1 MKKTLIITLLIVALV
16 GGLFV
21 LTGCS
26 KGGNTLKAEYDGKEY
41 TVSYKTGAGDKVTV
55 DSESPDM
62 VSIENAEKN
71 YIVDLTLY
79 IDFKDAYESGK
90 TSAKDEVDGYSE
102 VKIGKYDAFV
112 GNGGPGEFFGN
123 ILLDTSDDIYKTI
136 LFTVT
141 TDGDPEEV
149 DIQEV
154 YNSEGVQNIINSIN
168 F

>member
-1 MKKTLIITLLIVALV
+1 MKKSIIVTLLILALV

-26 KGGNTLKAEYDGKEY
+26 KGGNTLKSEYDGKEY
-41 TVSYKTGAGDKVTV
+41 TVSYKTGAGDEVTV
-55 DSESPDM
+55 DSEYPDM
-62 VSIENAEKN
+62 ASIDNAEKN
-71 YIVDLTLY
+71 YTVDLTFY
-79 IDFKDAYESGK
+79 IDYKDAYESGK
-90 TSAKDEVDGYSE
+90 ASAKDEVDGYSE

-112 GNGGPGEFFGN
+112 GNSGPGEFFGN

-149 DIQEV
+149 DIQSV
-154 YNSEGVQNIINSIN
+154 YNSEGVQSILNSIN